1 MKQNKTKRRSINRKI
16 NKAINSALDSLLH
29 PIVEIVSPFGPPVKG
44 EPNAAGYDIKADL
57 WDIKTKFLDNAEL
70 VTIGQRITEINTH
83 DKTSEEI
90 EELNILLSKNSEGIY
105 AVRLHPSG
113 QFLCPTGIHTS
124 FDIFHSADI
133 QPRSGLSLKKRVTI
147 TNSPGLIDCT
157 YKDEWGI
164 ILANEGHEDIII
176 KQGDEIAQVVFRIVT
191 HPKFVQ
197 RDCVTDLSGANRG
210 GGFGSTSKHLFKS

>member
-1 MKQNKTKRRSINRKI
+1 MKQSKTKRRSINRKI

-57 WDIKTKFLDNAEL
+57 WDIKTKFLDNAE
-70 VTIGQRITEINTH
+70 INY
-83 DKTSEEI
+83 KEV
-90 EELNILLSKNSEGIY
+90 NGINLIDC
-105 AVRLHPSG
+105 VILHPNG

-124 FDIFHSADI
+124 FDVFHSADI

-157 YKDEWGI
+157 YKDEWGV
-164 ILANEGHEDIII
+164 ILANEGHEDITI

-197 RDCVTDLSGANRG
+197 RDCVADLSGANRG
-210 GGFGSTSKHLFKS
+210 GGFGSTSKHLFKV